1 MLRILLIDD
10 NPNDRLLAIR
20 DLQQEFPNLEVS
32 SVINAKEFD
41 QALFAGNFDLVITD
55 YQIGWTNGL
64 AVLNAVKARY
74 PDCPIVM
81 FTDSGSEEVAVEGL
95 KAGLSDYVLK
105 SQHFRRLAIAVRES
119 LEKNRLRQE
128 HATTLEQLRVSEE
141 RLSLALE
148 AGQLGTWDW
157 NILTGHVTWSE
168 NHELL
173 FGLPPGRFNG
183 TYDAFLACVHPEDRD
198 LITQAVS
205 RALETS
211 DYNQEFRVLWPDGSV
226 HWIIGKGQ
234 FFYDQSG
241 QPTRMIGVVLDISE
255 RKQREAELQRYAE
268 ELMQAN
274 RLKDEFLAIVSH
286 ELRTPLNAILG
297 WTQLL
302 LSRNFDNATKIRS
315 LQTIERNAIQQKQLI
330 EDILD
335 VSRLIRGQIQ
345 LQVSAVDLV
354 SVIENAINSVDLS
367 ATANS
372 IKLESVL
379 ERSIG
384 RVLGDENRL
393 QQIVWNLLSN
403 AIKFT
408 PPGGRVTVCLHKVDN
423 YAQISV
429 SDTGKGI
436 TPDFLPYVFDRFR
449 QADSSSTR
457 SHNGLGLGLAIVR
470 QLVELQG
477 GTVQVESPGEGQGAT
492 FIVNLPLAPV
502 PEKISNNSPLPAP
515 VEDET
520 SFTKTQL
527 LKGLQ
532 VLVVDDSPDILEL
545 LVIIL
550 ESNGAEVSAA
560 ASVDE
565 ALQILKELEPDILVS
580 DVAMPKAD
588 GYTLLEQVRLW
599 EAQRGKHIPAI
610 ALTGYARDEDRT
622 QALAAS
628 FQMHLSKPV
637 EPSEL
642 VQAIASLAGRAEKS
656 STNLHF

>member
-502 PEKISNNSPLPAP
+502 SEKISNNSPLPAP
-515 VEDET
+515 VEDEN

>member
-515 VEDET
+515 VEDEN

-545 LVIIL
+545 VVIIL

>member
-20 DLQQEFPNLEVS
+20 DLQQEFPNLEVN

-55 YQIGWTNGL
+55 YQIGWTDGL

-128 HATTLEQLRVSEE
+128 YATALEQLRVSEE

-148 AGQLGTWDW
+148 AGQLGTCDW

-183 TYDAFLACVHPEDRD
+183 TYDGFLACVHPEDRD

-408 PPGGRVTVCLHKVDN
+408 PPGGRVTVWLHKVDN

-515 VEDET
+515 VEDEI

-545 LVIIL
+545 VVIIL

-642 VQAIASLAGRAEKS
+642 VQAIASLTGRAEKI
-656 STNLHF
+656 

>member
-1 MLRILLIDD
+1 
-10 NPNDRLLAIR
+10 
-20 DLQQEFPNLEVS
+20 
-32 SVINAKEFD
+32 
-41 QALFAGNFDLVITD
+41 
-55 YQIGWTNGL
+55 
-64 AVLNAVKARY
+64 
-74 PDCPIVM
+74 
-81 FTDSGSEEVAVEGL
+81 
-95 KAGLSDYVLK
+95 
-105 SQHFRRLAIAVRES
+105 
-119 LEKNRLRQE
+119 
-128 HATTLEQLRVSEE
+128 
-141 RLSLALE
+141 
-148 AGQLGTWDW
+148 
-157 NILTGHVTWSE
+157 
-168 NHELL
+168 
-173 FGLPPGRFNG
+173 
-183 TYDAFLACVHPEDRD
+183 
-198 LITQAVS
+198 
-205 RALETS
+205 
-211 DYNQEFRVLWPDGSV
+211 
-226 HWIIGKGQ
+226 
-234 FFYDQSG
+234 
-241 QPTRMIGVVLDISE
+241 MIGVVLDISE

-345 LQVSAVDLV
+345 LQVSAVDLL
-354 SVIENAINSVDLS
+354 SVIENAINSVHLS
-367 ATANS
+367 AKANS

-408 PPGGRVTVCLHKVDN
+408 PAGGRVTVWLHKVDN

-502 PEKISNNSPLPAP
+502 PEDISSNSPLPAP
-515 VEDET
+515 VEDEI

-545 LVIIL
+545 VVIIL

-628 FQMHLSKPV
+628 FQMHLSEPV

-642 VQAIASLAGRAEKS
+642 VQAIASLAGRAEKI
-656 STNLHF
+656 